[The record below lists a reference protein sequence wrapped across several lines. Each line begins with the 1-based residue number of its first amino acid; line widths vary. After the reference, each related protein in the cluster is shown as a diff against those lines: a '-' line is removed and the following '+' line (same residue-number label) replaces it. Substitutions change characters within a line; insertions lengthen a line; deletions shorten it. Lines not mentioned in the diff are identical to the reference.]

1 MLKIYVYIYVVF
13 LYNIKSNCGVRDN
26 IFPNSSF
33 RIFFY
38 QILYRIEIKNVFF
51 RLFFSFEAF
60 KHRAKIIEKRKKKNH
75 SFFFDFE
82 SIKISTGST
91 LCQ

>member
-1 MLKIYVYIYVVF
+1 MLYSYIISNQTLKCAIIEISFRF
-13 LYNIKSNCGVRDN
+13 LL
-26 IFPNSSF
+26 

-38 QILYRIEIKNVFF
+38 QILYNIEIKNIFF
-51 RLFFSFEAF
+51 RLFLAFEDF

>member
-1 MLKIYVYIYVVF
+1 MFKIYVYIYVVF

-26 IFPNSSF
+26 IFPNSSS

-38 QILYRIEIKNVFF
+38 QILYRIEIKNI
-51 RLFFSFEAF
+51 FFSLAFEAF